1 MEEKEAAYK
10 KRGVPRIVTIKGN
23 ELYYKDPQIKD
34 ELYTY
39 RCRKKDCKYYIKIDK
54 LNYDK
59 ILRKENEIQYEEFNS
74 HSVHENKEGQ
84 LVENQKSNDIRTE
97 KETKEL
103 AINLINANINENLE
117 FHYKNFQQ
125 NKIRWNKGKIS
136 KLLYSLREI
145 KFPKEEEFLNAIN
158 LIKIKLNDNDEN
170 EECFCPC
177 KSEFINYRKKKRLE
191 KYIIFMSEF
200 QINFFGNVCELFIDG
215 TFKVAPKNWYQVL
228 NIFGYDKKQDFYMP
242 LAFII
247 LSSKSE
253 EIYNEVFHKL
263 VQLIK
268 YHTNIKTFENI
279 KIMSDF
285 EIGLRRS
292 IKSNFDFCILE
303 GCYFHYCK
311 AIWKKILKLNL
322 FKKSLRYDT
331 LIIFL

>member
-1 MEEKEAAYK
+1 M
-10 KRGVPRIVTIKGN
+10 
-23 ELYYKDPQIKD
+23 
-34 ELYTY
+34 
-39 RCRKKDCKYYIKIDK
+39 
-54 LNYDK
+54 
-59 ILRKENEIQYEEFNS
+59 
-74 HSVHENKEGQ
+74 
-84 LVENQKSNDIRTE
+84 
-97 KETKEL
+97 

-125 NKIRWNKGKIS
+125 NKIEWNKGKIS

-200 QINFFGNVCELFIDG
+200 QINFFSNVCELFIDG

-311 AIWKKILKLNL
+311 AICKKILKLNL
-322 FKKSLRYDT
+322 FKKV
-331 LIIFL
+331 